1 MGSGSQTTTTKAE
14 VPKFLEDYYRGT
26 FFPAA
31 EGVAGMEF
39 TPYEGQMVADVSPL
53 SMGAQQ
59 YYQQI
64 GDISGMTPQDY
75 AAMNAA
81 NLSGYTQNVLDPAL
95 ARMAREREVARTGE
109 MADITRAGAFGN
121 ERRGVYEAE
130 RQAQYELGRD
140 EMIANLMRQGY
151 NEAQAATMSQLQMGQ
166 GAAGQAAAGMQQL
179 GGLQQTTQ
187 QAALEAAYNEFMRQ
201 QQFPLQQLGALG
213 SAAGVGASLIGQSSI
228 EKTRPGFAQIL
239 GGFGAAGQG
248 LGAMGFEFSDRRLK
262 KNIQHLT
269 TENGVRYYRWD
280 WSDEAKRIGA
290 DDTPPMGVIAQELM
304 DTHPHLVMEGP
315 HGYLQV
321 DYSGLQIEQG
331 GAPV

>member
-1 MGSGSQTTTTKAE
+1 MGGGSQQTSTQAE
-14 VPKFLEDYYRGT
+14 VPQFLEDYYRNT

-39 TPYEGQMVADVSPL
+39 TPYENQMVADVSPL

-59 YYQQI
+59 YYGQI
-64 GDISGMTPQDY
+64 GDIAGMTPQDY
-75 AAMNAA
+75 AAMNEA
-81 NLSGYTQNVLDPAL
+81 NMSSYTQNVLDPTL

-151 NEAQAATMSQLQMGQ
+151 NEAQAATMAQLQMGQ

-179 GGLQQTTQ
+179 GALQQTTQ

-213 SAAGVGASLIGQSSI
+213 AAAGVGDPLIGQSTTESY
-228 EKTRPGFAQIL
+228 RPGGLDYINALAAL
-239 GGFGAAGQG
+239 GQS
-248 LGAMGFEFSDRRLK
+248 SDRRLK

-269 TENGVRYYRWD
+269 TENGVRYYRWE
-280 WSDEAKRIGA
+280 WNDEAKRIGA

-304 DTHPHLVMEGP
+304 ETHPHLVMEGP

-321 DYSGLQIEQG
+321 NYSGLQIEQG
-331 GAPV
+331 VAPV

>member
-1 MGSGSQTTTTKAE
+1 MGGGSQRTSTQAE
-14 VPKFLEDYYRGT
+14 VPQFLEDYYRNT

-39 TPYEGQMVADVSPL
+39 TPYQDQMVADVSPL

-59 YYQQI
+59 YYGQI
-64 GDISGMTPQDY
+64 GDIAGMTPQDY
-75 AAMNAA
+75 AAMNEA

-151 NEAQAATMSQLQMGQ
+151 NEAQAATMAQLQMGQ

-179 GGLQQTTQ
+179 GALEQTTQ

-213 SAAGVGASLIGQSSI
+213 AAAGVGDPLIGQSTTESY
-228 EKTRPGFAQIL
+228 RPGGLDYINALAAL
-239 GGFGAAGQG
+239 GQA
-248 LGAMGFEFSDRRLK
+248 SDRRLK

-269 TENGVRYYRWD
+269 TENGVRYYRWE
-280 WSDEAKRIGA
+280 WNDEAKRIGA

-304 DTHPHLVMEGP
+304 ETHPHLVMEGP

-321 DYSGLQIEQG
+321 NYSGLQIEQG
-331 GAPV
+331 VAPV

>member
-1 MGSGSQTTTTKAE
+1 MGGGSQQTSTQAE
-14 VPKFLEDYYRGT
+14 VPQFLEDYYRNT

-39 TPYEGQMVADVSPL
+39 TPYQDQMVADVSPL

-59 YYQQI
+59 YYGQI
-64 GDISGMTPQDY
+64 GDIAGMTPQDY
-75 AAMNAA
+75 AAMNEA

-151 NEAQAATMSQLQMGQ
+151 NEAQAATMAQLQMGQ

-179 GGLQQTTQ
+179 GALQQTTQ

-213 SAAGVGASLIGQSSI
+213 AAAGVGDPLIGQSTTESY
-228 EKTRPGFAQIL
+228 RPGGLDYINALAAL
-239 GGFGAAGQG
+239 GQA
-248 LGAMGFEFSDRRLK
+248 SDRRLK

-269 TENGVRYYRWD
+269 TENGVRYYRWE
-280 WSDEAKRIGA
+280 WNDEAKRIGA

-304 DTHPHLVMEGP
+304 ETHPHLVMEGP

-321 DYSGLQIEQG
+321 NYSGLQIEQG
-331 GAPV
+331 VAPV

>member
-1 MGSGSQTTTTKAE
+1 MGGGSQTTTTRAQ
-14 VPKFLEDYYRGT
+14 VPQFLEDYYRGT

-31 EGVAGMEF
+31 QGVAGMEF

-75 AAMNAA
+75 VAMNEA

-95 ARMAREREVARTGE
+95 ARMAREREIARTGE

-151 NEAQAATMSQLQMGQ
+151 NEAQAATMAQLQMGQ

-179 GGLQQTTQ
+179 GALQQTTE

-213 SAAGVGASLIGQSSI
+213 AAAGVGAPLIGQSATQTS
-228 EKTRPGFAQIL
+228 RPGFAQIL
-239 GGFGAAGQG
+239 GALGSAGQG
-248 LGAMGFEFSDRRLK
+248 IAALSDRRLK
-262 KNIQHLT
+262 KNIRPLT
-269 TENGVRYYRWD
+269 RENGVQYYRWE
-280 WSDEAKRIGA
+280 WNDEAKRIGA
-290 DDTPPMGVIAQELM
+290 DDTPPMGVIAQELVE
-304 DTHPHLVMEGP
+304 THPHLVSQGAD
-315 HGYLQV
+315 GYLRV
-321 DYSGLQIEQG
+321 DYVGLASEQG
-331 GAPV
+331 TSVA

>member
-1 MGSGSQTTTTKAE
+1 MGGGSQQTTTRAE
-14 VPKFLEDYYRGT
+14 VPQFLEDYYRNT

-31 EGVAGMEF
+31 QGVADTEF

-75 AAMNAA
+75 AAMNEA
-81 NLSGYTQNVLDPAL
+81 NLSGYTQSVLDPAL
-95 ARMAREREVARTGE
+95 ARMVREREVARTGE

-151 NEAQAATMSQLQMGQ
+151 NEAQAATMAQLQTGQ

-179 GGLQQTTQ
+179 GTLQQTTQ
-187 QAALEAAYNEFMRQ
+187 QGALEAAYNEFMRQ

-213 SAAGVGASLIGQSSI
+213 AAAGVGAPLIGESST
-228 EKTRPGFAQIL
+228 ETSRPGFAGIL
-239 GGFGAAGQG
+239 GAIGAAGQG
-248 LGAMGFEFSDRRLK
+248 LGAVGFSDRRLK
-262 KNIQHLT
+262 KNIQQLT
-269 TENGVRYYRWD
+269 TENGVRYYRWE
-280 WSDEAKRIGA
+280 WNDEAKRIGA

-304 DTHPHLVMEGP
+304 ETHPHLVMEGS

-331 GAPV
+331 VAPV